1 MMFTHLLGKTAAAFW
16 LALPLNTQ
24 AEPRQLAGVAYEE
37 AVRGEPGSNEPMP
50 LLVAFHYSGGSA
62 AETFENYD
70 QVLGPVRILAPLGA
84 YPKRAGRSYFPIDY
98 YQQTPEEQFRIARGT
113 VSGLTAFIQAAEARY
128 GSRPVV
134 SGISQGGDIS
144 FLLAVYHP
152 ETVAA
157 AFPLAAVIPE
167 GLSVSPDR
175 AKTVGPCIV
184 MMQGEADAIVD
195 ASRTRARVASL
206 QTDLP
211 LTLTIYPDLGRDISP
226 RMEADYSVLIDKAL
240 RHAVS
245 PTLEP
250 MACTYPPE
258 EK

>member
-1 MMFTHLLGKTAAAFW
+1 MKFSHLLGRTAVAFW
-16 LALPLNTQ
+16 LALPLNAQ

-37 AVRGEPGSNEPMP
+37 LVRGDPNSNEPMP
-50 LLVAFHYSGGSA
+50 LLIAFHYSGGSA
-62 AETFENYD
+62 EETFEHYD
-70 QVLGPVRILAPLGA
+70 QVPGPVRILAPLGA
-84 YPKRAGRSYFPIDY
+84 YPKRAGRSYFPVDY
-98 YQQTPEEQFRIARGT
+98 YQRTLEEQFRIARGT
-113 VSGLTAFIQAAEARY
+113 VAGLTPFIQAAEALY

-175 AKTVGPCIV
+175 ARTLGPCIV

-195 ASRTRARVASL
+195 VSRTRDRVASL
-206 QTDLP
+206 QADLP
-211 LTLTIYPDLGRDISP
+211 LSLTTYPDVGHDISP
-226 RMEADYSVLIDKAL
+226 RMKVDYSVLIDKAL
-240 RHAVS
+240 RHAVN

-250 MACTYPPE
+250 MACDYPPNE
-258 EK
+258 